1 MLGPQLRLGP
11 SASAQQIDSKYEQV
25 GTLTGT
31 LGGNEFEFV
40 ATYNT
45 ERERSTL
52 TIRDVGTAVIS
63 IQTETIADDGSLTFP
78 GVGLVIG
85 PILPGLPANAD
96 ADADVTFVADDG
108 FYVSDID
115 LGGRLP
121 VQNLEYSE
129 ASITFSIN
137 GTLQPVKRAN
147 SVFEIDPK
155 RESQAF
161 VAAFEGVP
169 TLE

>member
-1 MLGPQLRLGP
+1 MRHFILATFLVG
-11 SASAQQIDSKYEQV
+11 SSVSAQQLDSKYEQV

-40 ATYNT
+40 ATFDT

-52 TIRDVGTAVIS
+52 KIRDVGSTIIS
-63 IQTETIADDGSLTFP
+63 IQTETVAADGSLTFP
-78 GVGLVIG
+78 GVGFVIG
-85 PILPGLPANAD
+85 PILPGLPGN
-96 ADADVTFVADDG
+96 ADVTFVADDG
-108 FYVSDID
+108 VYISDID

-129 ASITFSIN
+129 TSITFSIN
-137 GTLQPVKRAN
+137 GTLQPVKRVN
-147 SVFEIDPK
+147 SIFEIDPE
-155 RESQAF
+155 REPQAF

-169 TLE
+169 TLK